1 MQNVKDIKEGDL
13 YKTVCVEGQ
22 SFDLYYGYYDDFE
35 RESALAEPI
44 PIYPDFKK
52 DPHYTARG
60 EPFVTAMQDMCECA
74 QFKASGLYDECCGN
88 CKHFRRGEELIGV
101 CEYASEVK

>member
-1 MQNVKDIKEGDL
+1 MPNSKHKEGDL
-13 YKTVCVEGQ
+13 YKVIEAFGEH
-22 SFDLYYGYYDDFE
+22 FEIRYGYYEEFE
-35 RESALAEPI
+35 RDSGEPI

-60 EPFVTAMQDMCECA
+60 EPFVTAMQDMCEGA

-101 CEYASEVK
+101 CEYASEVKK

>member
-44 PIYPDFKK
+44 PIYPDFILA
-52 DPHYTARG
+52 PVYTEDGSPYVTQMQTLCEYG
-60 EPFVTAMQDMCECA
+60 ESEFEDGCCVDCKY
-74 QFKASGLYDECCGN
+74 FKQ
-88 CKHFRRGEELIGV
+88 GEELIGTCV
-101 CEYASEVK
+101 CENNKRKA